1 MQAVQEIIR
10 NQYQKSQRIVAGMTI
25 DDAVK
30 KGLNH
35 FTIDEARMLY
45 KNTMR
50 NYANNN

>member
-10 NQYQKSQRIVAGMTI
+10 DKYQKSQRIVAGMTI

-30 KGLNH
+30 QGFNH